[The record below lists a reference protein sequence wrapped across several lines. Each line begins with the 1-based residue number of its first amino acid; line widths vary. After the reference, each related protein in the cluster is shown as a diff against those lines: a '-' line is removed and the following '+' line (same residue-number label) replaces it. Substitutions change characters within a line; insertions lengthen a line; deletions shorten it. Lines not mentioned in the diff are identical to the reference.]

1 MPLVFM
7 AQNTTTL
14 VDPAPAVPLLAD
26 WSGGTWALAVLIAF
40 LCGSLPT
47 GYLIG
52 KSRGIDIRKHGS
64 GNIGAT
70 NVGRVLGPK
79 AWVLCFGVDFLK
91 GFTPVLVVGL
101 LAGLASRW
109 NLPPREMSLWLGVM
123 VAPILGHMFCP
134 WLRFKG
140 GKGIATGL
148 GAVLGIFPVLTI
160 AGAAAFV
167 VFVAAL
173 KAWKYV
179 SLASLLAGCTLP
191 LSLLALAGVR
201 RLTNDGPLGESPWLL
216 PSIVATALMAAT
228 VIVKHRGN
236 IARIRAGTEPKVG
249 ARKQAT

>member
-1 MPLVFM
+1 MVANINLQVG
-7 AQNTTTL
+7 
-14 VDPAPAVPLLAD
+14 PAPSVLQPSD
-26 WSGGTWALAVLIAF
+26 WNVGTWALAVLIAF

-52 KSRGIDIRKHGS
+52 KARGIDIRKHGS

-70 NVGRVLGPK
+70 NVGRILGPK

-91 GFTPVLVVGL
+91 GFGPVLVIGL
-101 LAGLASRW
+101 LSGLAARW
-109 NLPPREMSLWLGVM
+109 NLSPREMGLWLGVM

-134 WLRFKG
+134 WLAFKG

-148 GAVLGIFPVLTI
+148 GAVLGVFPVLTI
-160 AGAAAFV
+160 AGLAAFG
-167 VFVAAL
+167 VFVVAL
-173 KAWKYV
+173 KTWKYV
-179 SLASLLAGCTLP
+179 SLASLLAACTLP
-191 LSLLALAGVR
+191 ISLLALAGVR

-216 PSIVATALMAAT
+216 PSIVATAVMATT
-228 VIVKHRGN
+228 VIVKHRAN